1 MKKMAIEVMIGFLCI
16 PCDVAVE
23 VFYHRGLHLYTIPG
37 AFYAIQASL
46 HHIVLVREL
55 GVEPRLHGSGPYRL
69 PHAFFPVEDDN

>member
-23 VFYHRGLHLYTIPG
+23 VFYHRGLRLYTIPG

-46 HHIVLVREL
+46 HHSVLVRVL
-55 GVEPRLHGSGPYRL
+55 GVEPRLLRSGRNRL
-69 PHAFFPVEDDN
+69 PHAFYPVDS